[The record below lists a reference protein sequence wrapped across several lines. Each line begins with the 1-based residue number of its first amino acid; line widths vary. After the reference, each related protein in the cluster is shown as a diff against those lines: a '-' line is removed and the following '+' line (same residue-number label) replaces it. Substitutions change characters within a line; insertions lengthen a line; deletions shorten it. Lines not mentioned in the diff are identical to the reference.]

1 MVNRGAP
8 LSAGSAL
15 IMGATRPGG
24 ADSHSMVAPIRSE
37 IFCGT
42 RPGWSAPTLGQ
53 PRDEAPPEPL
63 NFGPEELAELAELS
77 QGSLIK

>member
-1 MVNRGAP
+1 MVNRGAA
-8 LSAGSAL
+8 LSAGSVL

-24 ADSHSMVAPIRSE
+24 ADGHSMVAPIRSE
-37 IFCGT
+37 IFCCT

-53 PRDEAPPEPL
+53 PKDEAPPKPQ
-63 NFGPEELAELAELS
+63 NFGPEELAELS